1 MPFSAVI
8 FSAEALRGALI
19 SKTLEKNGYRVYL
32 YNKVHSAGDILEA
45 KAPQIVIIDKEGYF
59 PGELESFSLLSGIL
73 KGIPLV
79 IVSNSEADDSIHI
92 KDISV
97 HWCRSNPL
105 DPLAIVATA
114 NSILEASGS
123 LPAASD
129 RIEPSGKE
137 AIAQDLMGFLGME

>member
-1 MPFSAVI
+1 MPFSVVI

-19 SKTLEKNGYRVYL
+19 GKTLEKNGYKVSL
-32 YNKVHSAGDILEA
+32 YKNIHSAGDILEA

-59 PGELESFSLLSGIL
+59 PGELESFSLLGKTL

-79 IVSNSEADDSIHI
+79 IVSNSEADDSIHL
-92 KDISV
+92 KDVAV

-114 NSILEASGS
+114 NSILETAGS
-123 LPAASD
+123 LPAASGE
-129 RIEPSGKE
+129 IEISGKE
-137 AIAQDLMGFLGME
+137 AIVQDLMGFLGMK